1 MIYLDNAATTP
12 VEKEINDIITYYN
25 CEQFYNPSALY
36 GKASDVRK
44 EIDNVR
50 EKISN
55 FVGVGINGKVIF
67 TSGAT
72 EANNLA
78 IFGSVLPRNK
88 KFLFGI
94 SEHPAVYNCAQELKN
109 KGNQVEF
116 ISLSTN
122 GEINYDDLKSK
133 MDSDVCFVSI
143 MMINNETGACNDINK
158 IAHIIKSVNANTILH
173 VDAVQGFCKYPIN
186 MLNSKIDLLTIS
198 AHKINGP
205 KGIGALIISPKIKI
219 KNINFGGGQENG
231 LRSGTE
237 NISGIMALGKIC
249 KLIDINKIKILKQSF
264 IDQLESIKKYIKIN
278 GDGSPYILSISI
290 PGLRGETLVHMMEQ
304 KNIIIGTGSAC
315 SSSKI
320 SNRTLENMGKT
331 KEDILGSVR
340 ISFNKL
346 NTVQEVEYA
355 GKEFA
360 TQVLKLKQ
368 MYERK

>member
-12 VEKEINDIITYYN
+12 VEKNINDIITYYN

-36 GKASDVRK
+36 GKASEIRK
-44 EIDNVR
+44 DIDNVR

-55 FVGVGINGKVIF
+55 FVGVGSNGRVVF

-78 IFGSVLPRNK
+78 IFGSILPRNK

-109 KGNQVEF
+109 KGNLVEF
-116 ISLSTN
+116 VSLSKN
-122 GEINYDDLKSK
+122 GEIDYNDLKAK
-133 MDSDVCFVSI
+133 MDNNVCFVSV
-143 MMINNETGACNDINK
+143 MMINNETGACNDIDK
-158 IAHIIKSVNANTILH
+158 IGQIIKSINPSVIFH

-186 MLNSKIDLLTIS
+186 MLSSKIDLLTIS

-205 KGIGALIISPKIKI
+205 KGIGALIISPKIRI
-219 KNINFGGGQENG
+219 KNINFGGGQEKG
-231 LRSGTE
+231 MRSGTE
-237 NISGIMALGKIC
+237 NISGIMALGKVC
-249 KLIDINKIKILKQSF
+249 ELINIDKIKELKICF
-264 IDQLESIKKYIKIN
+264 INQLDPIKNIIQIN
-278 GDGSPYILSISI
+278 GEGSPYILNISI

-304 KNIIIGTGSAC
+304 KDIIIGTGSAC

-320 SNRTLENMGKT
+320 ANRTLENMGKT
-331 KEDILGSVR
+331 KEEILGSVR

-346 NTVQEVEYA
+346 NTLQEVEYA

-360 TQVLKLKQ
+360 IQVLKLKQ
-368 MYERK
+368 VYERK